1 MSAPG
6 PRRKIRRVECECGHR
21 SYLTKQDAR
30 IAMGRLVEHTGTTH
44 LSVYRCGLGEIHVG
58 HMPRAVRLK
67 YKFE

>member
-1 MSAPG
+1 
-6 PRRKIRRVECECGHR
+6 
-21 SYLTKQDAR
+21 
-30 IAMGRLVEHTGTTH
+30 MGRLVEHTGTTH